1 MDNISLS
8 QSQQTEMERYSNIIT
23 KKYSIKS
30 MLNLYDVTICKICS
44 WILGIVFGSGRTHLI
59 STGYAFKGIGYI
71 VAYQGI
77 TYLLIFK

>member
-1 MDNISLS
+1 
-8 QSQQTEMERYSNIIT
+8 
-23 KKYSIKS
+23 